1 MCAVKQQRMPS
12 TMNPRWLSLI
22 VFGIVL
28 TRVATTEAYPT
39 ELQNKYRCAAGDVRV
54 HPRGGTSSGH
64 GAPIDARNTS
74 VALSWANHTD
84 AEDALY
90 DENEPER
97 QIPEAWTFPPSR
109 LEYCD
114 GCRLGLA
121 VSHEDPNSMMLI
133 TASAGSFHD
142 QGMLLNGN
150 ANKPATECSG
160 RRMYITR
167 KRSVHNLIWCAPE
180 KSASIE
186 TVEFHIT
193 ASGGASMPFKRY
205 IFVLQ
210 RNITLEPD
218 EDLHGALCFASERSP
233 QNSYFSCL
241 TLVYVT
247 LGLLATTMVSVWAVS
262 TRARRSRCRYS
273 ALGAEALDREIEM
286 PQT

>member
-1 MCAVKQQRMPS
+1 MNQRRRGDICLRHPARLCAVVAVAIFDWR
-12 TMNPRWLSLI
+12 L
-22 VFGIVL
+22 VL
-28 TRVATTEAYPT
+28 VESYPT
-39 ELQNKYRCAAGDVRV
+39 ELRLDAHCEGGMARV
-54 HPRGGTSSGH
+54 HPTRRAARH
-64 GAPIDARNTS
+64 GAPIDATNTS
-74 VALSWANHTD
+74 VLLSWANHTD
-84 AEDALY
+84 VEDAQY
-90 DENEPER
+90 DENEPTR
-97 QIPEAWTFPPSR
+97 QIPFAWTFPPGKR
-109 LEYCD
+109 EYCD
-114 GCRLGLA
+114 DCRLGLA

-142 QGMLLNGN
+142 QGVLLNGN
-150 ANKPATECSG
+150 GNRPATACSG
-160 RRMYITR
+160 RRLYTTR
-167 KRSVHNLIWCAPE
+167 EATVHNLIWCAPE

-233 QNSYFSCL
+233 QNSYFSYL
-241 TLVYVT
+241 TLFYVT
-247 LGLLATTMVSVWAVS
+247 LGLLATIVVSVWAVS
-262 TRARRSRCRYS
+262 TRARRSRYS

>member
-1 MCAVKQQRMPS
+1 MNHRQRGNLRLRHPAPLCAVIAV
-12 TMNPRWLSLI
+12 TT
-22 VFGIVL
+22 FGWRLV
-28 TRVATTEAYPT
+28 VVESYPT
-39 ELQNKYRCAAGDVRV
+39 ELRLDARCEDGMAHV
-54 HPRGGTSSGH
+54 HPVHRALGH
-64 GAPIDARNTS
+64 GAPIDATNTS
-74 VALSWANHTD
+74 VLLSWANHTD
-84 AEDALY
+84 AEDARY
-90 DENEPER
+90 DENEPTR
-97 QIPEAWTFPPSR
+97 QIPVAWTFPPNR
-109 LEYCD
+109 REYCD

-142 QGMLLNGN
+142 QGVLLNGN
-150 ANKPATECSG
+150 RNRPATACSG
-160 RRMYITR
+160 RRMYTTR
-167 KRSVHNLIWCAPE
+167 EATVHNLIWCAPE
-180 KSASIE
+180 KSASID
-186 TVEFHIT
+186 TVNFHIT

-210 RNITLEPD
+210 RNIMLEPD
-218 EDLHGALCFASERSP
+218 EDLHGALCFASERST
-233 QNSYFSCL
+233 QNSYFSYL

>member
-1 MCAVKQQRMPS
+1 MNRCRRGDICLRHPARLCAAVAVAIFDWR
-12 TMNPRWLSLI
+12 L
-22 VFGIVL
+22 VL
-28 TRVATTEAYPT
+28 VESYPT
-39 ELQNKYRCAAGDVRV
+39 ELRLDARCEGGMARV
-54 HPRGGTSSGH
+54 HPTRRAAGH
-64 GAPIDARNTS
+64 GAPIDATNTS
-74 VALSWANHTD
+74 VLLSWANHTD
-84 AEDALY
+84 VEDAQY
-90 DENEPER
+90 DENEPTR
-97 QIPEAWTFPPSR
+97 QIPFAWTFPPGKR
-109 LEYCD
+109 EYCD
-114 GCRLGLA
+114 DCRLGLA

-142 QGMLLNGN
+142 QGVLLNGN
-150 ANKPATECSG
+150 GNRPATACSG
-160 RRMYITR
+160 RRLYTTR
-167 KRSVHNLIWCAPE
+167 EATVHNLIWCAPE

-233 QNSYFSCL
+233 QNSYFSYL
-241 TLVYVT
+241 TLFYVT
-247 LGLLATTMVSVWAVS
+247 LSLLATIVVSVWAVS
-262 TRARRSRCRYS
+262 TRARRSRYS

>member
-1 MCAVKQQRMPS
+1 MNHRQRGNLRLRHPAPLCAVIAVTTLGWR
-12 TMNPRWLSLI
+12 L
-22 VFGIVL
+22 VL
-28 TRVATTEAYPT
+28 VESFPT
-39 ELQNKYRCAAGDVRV
+39 ELRLDARCEDGMARIHPVERAA
-54 HPRGGTSSGH
+54 GH
-64 GAPIDARNTS
+64 GAPIDATNTS
-74 VALSWANHTD
+74 VLLSWANHTD
-84 AEDALY
+84 VEDAQY
-90 DENEPER
+90 DENEPTR
-97 QIPEAWTFPPSR
+97 QIPFAWTFPPGKR
-109 LEYCD
+109 EYCD
-114 GCRLGLA
+114 DCRLGLA

-142 QGMLLNGN
+142 QGVLLNGN
-150 ANKPATECSG
+150 GNGPATACSG
-160 RRMYITR
+160 RRMYTTR
-167 KRSVHNLIWCAPE
+167 KATVHNLIWCAPE

-186 TVEFHIT
+186 TVEFDIT

-233 QNSYFSCL
+233 QNSYFSYL

-247 LGLLATTMVSVWAVS
+247 LGLLATIVVSVWAVS

>member
-1 MCAVKQQRMPS
+1 MAIFDWR
-12 TMNPRWLSLI
+12 L
-22 VFGIVL
+22 VL
-28 TRVATTEAYPT
+28 VESYPT
-39 ELQNKYRCAAGDVRV
+39 ELRLDARCEGGMARV
-54 HPRGGTSSGH
+54 HPTRRAAGH
-64 GAPIDARNTS
+64 GAPIDATNTS
-74 VALSWANHTD
+74 VLLSWANHTD
-84 AEDALY
+84 VEDAQY
-90 DENEPER
+90 DENEPTR
-97 QIPEAWTFPPSR
+97 QIPAAWTFPPGKR
-109 LEYCD
+109 EYCD

-121 VSHEDPNSMMLI
+121 ISHEDPHSMMLI

-142 QGMLLNGN
+142 QGVLLNGN
-150 ANKPATECSG
+150 GNRPGTACSG
-160 RRMYITR
+160 RRLYTTR
-167 KRSVHNLIWCAPE
+167 EATVHNLIWCAPE

-233 QNSYFSCL
+233 QNSYFSYL
-241 TLVYVT
+241 TLFYVT
-247 LGLLATTMVSVWAVS
+247 LSLLATIVVSVWAVS
-262 TRARRSRCRYS
+262 TRARRSRYS

>member
-1 MCAVKQQRMPS
+1 MNQRRRGDICLRHPACLCAAVAVSIFDWR
-12 TMNPRWLSLI
+12 L
-22 VFGIVL
+22 VL
-28 TRVATTEAYPT
+28 VESYPT
-39 ELQNKYRCAAGDVRV
+39 ELRLDAQCEGGMACV
-54 HPRGGTSSGH
+54 HPTRRAAGH
-64 GAPIDARNTS
+64 GAPIDATNTS
-74 VALSWANHTD
+74 VLLSWANHTD
-84 AEDALY
+84 VEDAQY
-90 DENEPER
+90 DENEPTR
-97 QIPEAWTFPPSR
+97 QIPFAWTFPPGKR
-109 LEYCD
+109 EYCD
-114 GCRLGLA
+114 DCRLGLA

-142 QGMLLNGN
+142 QGVLLNGN
-150 ANKPATECSG
+150 RNRPGTACSG
-160 RRMYITR
+160 RRLYTTR
-167 KRSVHNLIWCAPE
+167 EATVHNLIWCAPE

-233 QNSYFSCL
+233 QNSYFSYL
-241 TLVYVT
+241 TLFYVT
-247 LGLLATTMVSVWAVS
+247 LSLLATIVVSVWAVS
-262 TRARRSRCRYS
+262 TRARRSRYS